1 MNGSLHDSMTHLDM
15 NNGNGANV
23 NDNGLPIVIQQSK
36 LGKNNN
42 SNSSSSN
49 SQKSQSNDNSQ
60 RLELEL
66 ELDPQHSNNNN
77 TINARPQDATATN
90 NDNSVNVNVNN
101 SNLPHPDPNHNEFAT
116 QSGGQTTCQHTAIN
130 YTDYRRRASDAMSID
145 LPSDLGGAGGDAVG
159 GTVGNGD
166 AVILQQ
172 QQDFCCISLLLLTF
186 LQHLWQ
192 RGAHE
197 SRSNAFFAYGTGAS
211 HPCKAVFSS
220 TRCDLLIMSKVYSND
235 KYLYHSTA
243 LSNLYPALS
252 F

>member
-90 NDNSVNVNVNN
+90 NDNSVNVNVNVNN
-101 SNLPHPDPNHNEFAT
+101 SNLPHPDPNHNEFAA

-145 LPSDLGGAGGDAVG
+145 LPSDHPSLQIQQHREGQTQIMGNDGKIATYSSIIVESSNANGVVAGDSS
-159 GTVGNGD
+159 
-166 AVILQQ
+166 LQQ
-172 QQDFCCISLLLLTF
+172 QASGGVNGGITEISN
-186 LQHLWQ
+186 
-192 RGAHE
+192 GM
-197 SRSNAFFAYGTGAS
+197 
-211 HPCKAVFSS
+211 V
-220 TRCDLLIMSKVYSND
+220 DLKI
-235 KYLYHSTA
+235 
-243 LSNLYPALS
+243 
-252 F
+252 